1 MLLGKIG
8 KKDNNENQNEP
19 TTSQP
24 PSGPGPASAV
34 SDPPPPESI
43 YKTPESPSP
52 PISPP
57 PTESEGKKRA
67 YPPAPSSI
75 EETGLPSELL
85 VQLLVKTLFTA
96 GELTEASGG
105 AQLKL
110 PYAVM
115 KELFTL
121 LGRDKLVEVRGHG
134 EPLGV
139 LYRYGLT
146 DAGRQRAQAYLEVN
160 RYVGPA
166 PVPIVQYEAMVRNQP
181 VSDLRI
187 ARQTVEQATKHLVLP
202 TESVEQVGEAVNSGW
217 AIFLYGPPGNGKT
230 VVAESIG
237 HMLGMVGGGEIFVPY
252 AIEVDSQ
259 IIQVFDPLTH
269 KPIDPQDATPRSMI
283 EAKAEH
289 DSRWISCKRPIEFAG
304 GELTLEML
312 DLTFNPSA
320 KYYQAPPHI
329 KANGG
334 VFLIDDFGRQ
344 LVRPRDLLNRWIV
357 PLEKRVDYLTLH
369 TGKVFQIPFDTIVI
383 FATNLEPQ
391 KLADEAF
398 LRRIRNKILVGDP
411 TPETYTKI
419 FQTICEQKQVRFDPN
434 AMDYLFRNVYQKHR
448 INLRSCHPRD
458 LIDHILS
465 IAKYNGVAP
474 TLDRA
479 LLDRAAR
486 TYFFLSELDRPPVP
500 Q

>member
-1 MLLGKIG
+1 MLLGKFG
-8 KKDNNENQNEP
+8 KKDSNTQQEA
-19 TTSQP
+19 TTSRP
-24 PSGPGPASAV
+24 PLSSATALKDPPQSQSICSAPDSNAPFLSAV
-34 SDPPPPESI
+34 
-43 YKTPESPSP
+43 PSEP
-52 PISPP
+52 PI
-57 PTESEGKKRA
+57 KKRVF
-67 YPPAPSSI
+67 PSAPNSI
-75 EETGLPSELL
+75 EETGLPAELL
-85 VQLLVKTLFTA
+85 VQLLVKTLFIA

-105 AQLKL
+105 AQMKL
-110 PYAVM
+110 PYSVM
-115 KELFTL
+115 RELFTL
-121 LGRDKLVEVRGHG
+121 LGQDKLVEVRGHG

-146 DAGRQRAQAYLEVN
+146 DAGRTRAQVYMDVN

-166 PVPIVQYEAMVRNQP
+166 PVPIAQYETMVSSQP
-181 VSDLRI
+181 VSALRI
-187 ARQTVEQATKHLVLP
+187 DRQIVEQATKHLVLP
-202 TESVEQVGEAVNSGW
+202 PESVEQVGEAVNSGW

-230 VVAESIG
+230 VVAEAIG
-237 HMLGMVGGGEIFVPY
+237 QMLGMVGGGEIFVPY

-269 KPIDPQDATPRSMI
+269 KPIDPDAASPRSLI

-289 DSRWISCKRPIEFAG
+289 DTRWIACKRPIEFAG

-320 KYYQAPPHI
+320 KYYQSPPHI

-398 LRRIRNKILVGDP
+398 LRRIRNKIFVSDP
-411 TPETYTKI
+411 TPDTYAKI
-419 FQTICEQKQVRFDPN
+419 FQTICEQKQVKFDAR
-434 AMDYLFRNVYQKHR
+434 AMEYLFRNVYQKHR

-465 IAKYNGVAP
+465 IAKFNGVPP

-479 LLDRAAR
+479 LLDRAAK
-486 TYFFLSELDRPPVP
+486 TYFFLSELDRPPIP
-500 Q
+500 S

>member
-1 MLLGKIG
+1 MLLGKFG
-8 KKDNNENQNEP
+8 KKDTNQNQATATKP
-19 TTSQP
+19 QAQSGSATAIAD
-24 PSGPGPASAV
+24 PS
-34 SDPPPPESI
+34 PPESI
-43 YKTPESPSP
+43 YGAPDSTTPLLSS
-52 PISPP
+52 ISPEP
-57 PTESEGKKRA
+57 EAKKRA
-67 YPPAPSSI
+67 FPPAPSSI
-75 EETGLPSELL
+75 EATGLPSELL
-85 VQLLVKTLFTA
+85 VQLLVKTLFTS

-105 AQLKL
+105 ALLKL
-110 PYAVM
+110 PYSVM
-115 KELFTL
+115 KELFAL
-121 LGRDKLVEVRGHG
+121 LGRDSLVEVRGHG
-134 EPLGV
+134 EPFGV

-146 DAGRQRAQAYLEVN
+146 NAGRQRAQAYMDVN

-166 PVPIVQYEAMVRNQP
+166 PVPIAQYETMVQNQP
-181 VSDLRI
+181 VSELRI
-187 ARQTVEQATKHLVLP
+187 DRQTVEQATKHLVLP

-217 AIFLYGPPGNGKT
+217 SIFLYGPPGNGKT
-230 VVAESIG
+230 VIAEAIG

-269 KPIDPQDATPRSMI
+269 KPINPEDASPRSLI
-283 EAKAEH
+283 EAKVEH
-289 DSRWISCKRPIEFAG
+289 DTRWIACKRPVEFAG
-304 GELTLEML
+304 GELTLSML

-398 LRRIRNKILVGDP
+398 LRRIRNKILVSDP
-411 TPETYTKI
+411 TPETYVNI
-419 FQTICEQKQVRFDPN
+419 FQTICEHKNVKFDPK

-458 LIDHILS
+458 LVDHILS
-465 IAKYNGVAP
+465 IAKFNGVPA
-474 TLDRA
+474 TLDRT
-479 LLDRAAR
+479 LLDRATR
-486 TYFFLSELDRPPVP
+486 TYFFLSDIDRPPVP
-500 Q
+500 S

>member
-1 MLLGKIG
+1 MLLGKFG
-8 KKDNNENQNEP
+8 KKDINTEQETVTRELEP
-19 TTSQP
+19 S
-24 PSGPGPASAV
+24 SSATALK
-34 SDPPPPESI
+34 DPPKSESI
-43 YKTPESPSP
+43 YAAPDSTAPLLSATPSEPSV
-52 PISPP
+52 
-57 PTESEGKKRA
+57 KKRA
-67 YPPAPSSI
+67 FPSAPSTL

-110 PYAVM
+110 PYSVM
-115 KELFTL
+115 RELFTL
-121 LGRDKLVEVRGHG
+121 LNQDKLVEVRGHG

-146 DAGRQRAQAYLEVN
+146 DAGRQRAQVYMDVN

-166 PVPIVQYEAMVRNQP
+166 PVPIAQYEAMVRSQP

-187 ARQTVEQATKHLVLP
+187 DRETVERATKHLVLP
-202 TESVEQVGEAVNSGW
+202 PDSVEQVGEAVNSGW

-230 VVAESIG
+230 VVAEAIG
-237 HMLGMVGGGEIFVPY
+237 QMLGMVGGGEIFVPY
-252 AIEVDSQ
+252 ALEVDSQ

-269 KPIDPQDATPRSMI
+269 KPIDPLAASPRSII

-289 DSRWISCKRPIEFAG
+289 DTRWIACKRPIEFAG

-320 KYYQAPPHI
+320 KYYQSPPHI

-398 LRRIRNKILVGDP
+398 LRRIRNKILVSDP

-419 FQTICEQKQVRFDPN
+419 FQTICEQKQVKFDPS
-434 AMDYLFRNVYQKHR
+434 AMEYLFRNVYQKHR

-465 IAKYNGVAP
+465 ISKFNGVPP

-479 LLDRAAR
+479 LLDRAAK
-486 TYFFLSELDRPPVP
+486 TYFFLSELDRPPIP
-500 Q
+500 S

>member
-1 MLLGKIG
+1 MLLGKFG
-8 KKDNNENQNEP
+8 AKDTNAKQEAP
-19 TTSQP
+19 KTSQMGAHSSTP
-24 PSGPGPASAV
+24 VSHHPDSESLDSVPNSTAPLLSAM
-34 SDPPPPESI
+34 PPE
-43 YKTPESPSP
+43 PDN
-52 PISPP
+52 
-57 PTESEGKKRA
+57 KRRPF
-67 YPPAPSSI
+67 PPAPTSV
-75 EETGLPSELL
+75 EETGLPPELL

-96 GELTEASGG
+96 GELTEASAG

-146 DAGRQRAQAYLEVN
+146 DAGRHRAQAYMEVN

-166 PVPIVQYEAMVRNQP
+166 PVPIAQYETMVRSQP
-181 VSDLRI
+181 VADLRI
-187 ARQTVEQATKHLVLP
+187 DRQTVEQATKHLVLSP
-202 TESVEQVGEAVNSGW
+202 ESVEQVGEAVNSGW

-237 HMLGMVGGGEIFVPY
+237 QMLGMVGGGEIFVPY
-252 AIEVDSQ
+252 AIEIDSQ

-269 KPIDPQDATPRSMI
+269 KPLDSLGATSRSMI
-283 EAKAEH
+283 EARVEH
-289 DSRWISCKRPIEFAG
+289 DTRWISCKRPIEFAG
-304 GELTLEML
+304 GELTLDML

-398 LRRIRNKILVGDP
+398 LRRIRNKIFVNDP
-411 TPETYTKI
+411 TPETYAKI
-419 FQTICEQKQVRFDPN
+419 FQTICEQKQMQFDPS

-448 INLRSCHPRD
+448 LNLRSCHPRD

-465 IAKYNGVAP
+465 IAKFNGVPP

-479 LLDRAAR
+479 LLDRAAH
-486 TYFFLSELDRPPVP
+486 TYFFLGELDRPPLP
-500 Q
+500 S

>member
-1 MLLGKIG
+1 MLLGKFG
-8 KKDNNENQNEP
+8 KKDSKEQQGIPMDIEGL
-19 TTSQP
+19 S
-24 PSGPGPASAV
+24 ASATAT
-34 SDPPPPESI
+34 SDPPPPASI
-43 YKTPESPSP
+43 YTAPDSTAPLLSPL
-52 PISPP
+52 
-57 PTESEGKKRA
+57 PTEPEIKKR
-67 YPPAPSSI
+67 PFPNAPSTI

-85 VQLLVKTLFTA
+85 FQLLVKTLFIA
-96 GELTEASGG
+96 GELTEASAG

-110 PYAVM
+110 PYSVM
-115 KELFTL
+115 KELFAL

-146 DAGRQRAQAYLEVN
+146 DAGRQRAQVYMDVN

-166 PVPIVQYEAMVRNQP
+166 PVPIAQYEAMVRSQP

-187 ARQTVEQATKHLVLP
+187 DRATVEQATKHLVLP
-202 TESVEQVGEAVNSGW
+202 AESVEQVGEAVNSGW

-230 VVAESIG
+230 VVAEAIG

-269 KPIDPQDATPRSMI
+269 KPIDPHDASPRSLI

-289 DSRWISCKRPIEFAG
+289 DTRWIACKRPVEFAG

-320 KYYQAPPHI
+320 KYYQSPPHI

-398 LRRIRNKILVGDP
+398 LRRIRNKILVSDP
-411 TPETYTKI
+411 TPDTYAKI
-419 FQTICEQKQVRFDPN
+419 FQTICEQRQVKFDPG
-434 AMDYLFRNVYQKHR
+434 AMEYLFRNVYQKHR

-465 IAKYNGVAP
+465 IAKYNGVPP
-474 TLDRA
+474 TLDRT

-486 TYFFLSELDRPPVP
+486 TYFFLGELDRPPVP
-500 Q
+500 S

>member
-1 MLLGKIG
+1 MLFGKFG
-8 KKDNNENQNEP
+8 KKDTKQNQGTATEP
-19 TTSQP
+19 QT
-24 PSGPGPASAV
+24 PSISAKAI
-34 SDPPPPESI
+34 SDSPQSESI
-43 YKTPESPSP
+43 YGAPDSTAPLLSAIPPEPE
-52 PISPP
+52 I
-57 PTESEGKKRA
+57 KKRA
-67 YPPAPSSI
+67 FPRAPTSL

-105 AQLKL
+105 AQLKF

-121 LGRDKLVEVRGHG
+121 LGRDKLVEVLGHG
-134 EPLGV
+134 ESLGV

-146 DAGRQRAQAYLEVN
+146 NAGRQRAQAYMEVN

-166 PVPIVQYEAMVRNQP
+166 PVPLAQYESMVRSQP
-181 VSDLRI
+181 VSDLCI
-187 ARQTVEQATKHLVLP
+187 DRQTVEEATKHLVLSA
-202 TESVEQVGEAVNSGW
+202 ESVEQVGEAVNSGW
-217 AIFLYGPPGNGKT
+217 SIFLYGPPGNGKT
-230 VVAESIG
+230 VIAEAIG
-237 HMLGMVGGGEIFVPY
+237 HMLGMVGGSEIFVPY

-269 KPIDPQDATPRSMI
+269 KPIDPLANSPRSLI
-283 EAKAEH
+283 EATIEH
-289 DSRWISCKRPIEFAG
+289 DNRWIACKRPVEFAG
-304 GELTLEML
+304 GELTLAML

-320 KYYQAPPHI
+320 KFYQAPPHI

-334 VFLIDDFGRQ
+334 IFLIDDFGRQ

-398 LRRIRNKILVGDP
+398 LRRIRNKILVSDP
-411 TPETYTKI
+411 TPESYTKI
-419 FQTICEQKQVRFDPN
+419 FQTICEQKQVPFDPS

-458 LIDHILS
+458 LVDHILS
-465 IAKYNGVAP
+465 IAKFNGVPP
-474 TLDRA
+474 TLDRT
-479 LLDRAAR
+479 LLDRASR
-486 TYFFLSELDRPPVP
+486 TYFFLSDIDRPPVP
-500 Q
+500 T

>member
-1 MLLGKIG
+1 MLLGKFG
-8 KKDNNENQNEP
+8 KKGTNADQGASTSSQ
-19 TTSQP
+19 TTAAN
-24 PSGPGPASAV
+24 ASVTRDAA
-34 SDPPPPESI
+34 PPESI
-43 YKTPESPSP
+43 YGAPDSTAPLLSAIPPEP
-52 PISPP
+52 
-57 PTESEGKKRA
+57 EAKKRA
-67 YPPAPSSI
+67 FPPAPSSI

-85 VQLLVKTLFTA
+85 AQLLVKTLFTA

-146 DAGRQRAQAYLEVN
+146 DAGRQRAQTYLDVN

-166 PVPIVQYEAMVRNQP
+166 PVPIGQYEGMVRSQP
-181 VSDLRI
+181 VSDLCIDREI
-187 ARQTVEQATKHLVLP
+187 VERATKHLVLP
-202 TESVEQVGEAVNSGW
+202 AESVEQVGEAVNSGW

-269 KPIDPQDATPRSMI
+269 KPIDLQDSSPRSLI

-289 DSRWISCKRPIEFAG
+289 DTRWIACKRPIEFAG

-398 LRRIRNKILVGDP
+398 LRRIRNKILVSDP
-411 TPETYTKI
+411 TPETYAKI
-419 FQTICEQKQVRFDPN
+419 FQTICEQKHVPFDPN

-465 IAKYNGVAP
+465 IAKYNGVPP

-479 LLDRAAR
+479 LLDRASR
-486 TYFFLSELDRPPVP
+486 TYFFLSDLDRPPIP
-500 Q
+500 S

>member
-1 MLLGKIG
+1 MLLGKFG
-8 KKDNNENQNEP
+8 KKDDKQNQPIATEP
-19 TTSQP
+19 QTS
-24 PSGPGPASAV
+24 SGSPSAV
-34 SDPPPPESI
+34 ADPPLPESI
-43 YKTPESPSP
+43 YAAPDSTAPLLSALP
-52 PISPP
+52 PDPKV
-57 PTESEGKKRA
+57 KKRPF
-67 YPPAPSSI
+67 PPAPASI

-110 PYAVM
+110 SYSVM

-121 LGRDKLVEVRGHG
+121 LARDKLVEVRGHG

-146 DAGRQRAQAYLEVN
+146 DAGRHRAQTYLDVN

-166 PVPIVQYEAMVRNQP
+166 PVPIAQYEKMIRSQP

-187 ARQTVEQATKHLVLP
+187 DRATVEQATKHLVLP
-202 TESVEQVGEAVNSGW
+202 PESVEQVGEAVNSGW

-237 HMLGMVGGGEIFVPY
+237 HMLGMVGGSEIFVPY
-252 AIEVDSQ
+252 AMEVDSQ

-269 KPIDPQDATPRSMI
+269 KPLNPDEASPRSLI
-283 EAKAEH
+283 EAKVEH
-289 DSRWISCKRPIEFAG
+289 DARWIACARPIEFAG

-334 VFLIDDFGRQ
+334 IFLIDDFGRQ

-398 LRRIRNKILVGDP
+398 LRRIRNKILVSDP

-419 FQTICEQKQVRFDPN
+419 FETVCEQKQVKFNPN
-434 AMDYLFRNVYQKHR
+434 AMEYLFRNVYQKHR

-458 LIDHILS
+458 LVDHILS
-465 IAKYNGVAP
+465 IAKYNGVTP
-474 TLDRA
+474 TLERE

-486 TYFFLSELDRPPVP
+486 TYFFLTELDRPPVP
-500 Q
+500 S

>member
-1 MLLGKIG
+1 MLLGKFG
-8 KKDNNENQNEP
+8 KKDSNQHQETP
-19 TTSQP
+19 MGVQDLS
-24 PSGPGPASAV
+24 ASATAT
-34 SDPPPPESI
+34 SAPPPPASI
-43 YKTPESPSP
+43 YTAPDSIAPLLSPL
-52 PISPP
+52 
-57 PTESEGKKRA
+57 PTEPEVKKR
-67 YPPAPSSI
+67 PFPTAPSTI

-85 VQLLVKTLFTA
+85 YQLLVKTLFTA

-110 PYAVM
+110 PYSVM
-115 KELFTL
+115 KELFSL

-146 DAGRQRAQAYLEVN
+146 DAGRQRAQVYMDVN

-166 PVPIVQYEAMVRNQP
+166 PVPIAQYEAMVRSQP

-187 ARQTVEQATKHLVLP
+187 DRATVEQATKHLVLP
-202 TESVEQVGEAVNSGW
+202 AESVEQVGEAVNSGW

-230 VVAESIG
+230 VVAEAIG

-269 KPIDPQDATPRSMI
+269 KPIDPHDASPRSLI

-289 DSRWISCKRPIEFAG
+289 DTRWIACKRPVEFAG

-320 KYYQAPPHI
+320 KYYQSPPHI

-398 LRRIRNKILVGDP
+398 LRRIRNKILVSDP
-411 TPETYTKI
+411 TPDTFAKI
-419 FQTICEQKQVRFDPN
+419 FQTICEQRQVKFDPG
-434 AMDYLFRNVYQKHR
+434 AMEYLFRNVYQKHR

-465 IAKYNGVAP
+465 IAKYNGVPP

-486 TYFFLSELDRPPVP
+486 TYFFLGELDRPPVP
-500 Q
+500 S